1 MTLGIVLKYWCTKD
15 LMRLW
20 RALENQAIVM
30 PFSMYIFIMRG
41 RDFAPWRCNFNAY
54 NMTILD
60 REPRMTMTFTQCIL
74 VLGLEVWSST
84 CA

>member
-30 PFSMYIFIMRG
+30 PFSMYISIIRG
-41 RDFAPWRCNFNAY
+41 RDLAP
-54 NMTILD
+54 
-60 REPRMTMTFTQCIL
+60 
-74 VLGLEVWSST
+74 
-84 CA
+84 